1 MAKPKPGQRLED
13 VSKTPQDRNRLVF
26 PVVHQPLRPWT
37 AEEIG
42 EEVML
47 ESMELL
53 TQVAR
58 SAPDFEANR
67 LRGKNAQRFRF

>member
-1 MAKPKPGQRLED
+1 MAEPKPGQKLEN
-13 VSKTPQDRNRLVF
+13 VSQTPPDRNQLNF
-26 PVVHQPLRPWT
+26 PVVHEPLRPWT

-67 LRGKNAQRFRF
+67 LRGKNAQPFRF